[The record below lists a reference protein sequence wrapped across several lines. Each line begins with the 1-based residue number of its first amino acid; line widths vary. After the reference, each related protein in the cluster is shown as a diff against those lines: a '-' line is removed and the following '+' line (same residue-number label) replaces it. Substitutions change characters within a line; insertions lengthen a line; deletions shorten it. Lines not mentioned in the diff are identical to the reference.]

1 MLRLLGWAYVPFI
14 EMGAG
19 FAGGAADLLCV
30 RAVVRVVVLCCM
42 GTCTTPIL
50 VFLYGVYICRVD
62 MLCWHAVSICR
73 AVYRIPYTMN
83 ILVGCTELLHAC
95 YP

>member
-30 RAVVRVVVLCCM
+30 RAVVLWCM
-42 GTCTTPIL
+42 GTYMTPIL

-73 AVYRIPYTMN
+73 AVYRIP
-83 ILVGCTELLHAC
+83 
-95 YP
+95 